1 MKRAGLIA
9 FLLLLGFS
17 VPAAAVSK
25 NPYNQKARAKAP
37 KARASAPS
45 PANPRLAKKQ
55 DSDPTSSWQSYS
67 YP

>member
-25 NPYNQKARAKAP
+25 NPYNQKVRAKAS
-37 KARASAPS
+37 KVRASS
-45 PANPRLAKKQ
+45 PAPAPRLAKKQ